1 MPKLNVKKSHSM
13 ARFCQ
18 ALKTRRHFL
27 LSCHVLPEGDAIGS
41 MLAMDHLLR
50 KLGKKTTIVCQ
61 DAFPARLSVLHN
73 RRWQQLHE
81 LRKAPSSFDA
91 VVTTDCPTLERIGNV
106 QDLILPDTAV
116 FNIDHHIS
124 NEYFGTYNY
133 VKPEAAACGEVVF
146 EIFKKMRV
154 PITREVAK
162 NLYVAIATDTGSFK
176 YGNTTVRCHKIA
188 SELIALGIDSEKIN
202 DALYSTYSLSK
213 IQLYSQLLARFK
225 TAAKGQIAW
234 TGVRQSDLTRAGA
247 TDEDLEG
254 FIDFLKYLR
263 EVKVCFFLMETQ
275 DHETV
280 RVSFR
285 SKGRYDV
292 NKLATYFHGG
302 GHRKAAGCQ
311 IRGTLVQ
318 AEKMILRVLRREIVL

>member
-1 MPKLNVKKSHSM
+1 MPKTAVKKSHTLEQ
-13 ARFCQ
+13 FCR

-41 MLAMDHLLR
+41 LLAMDHLLR
-50 KLGKKTTIVCQ
+50 ALGKKTTIVCQ
-61 DAFPARLSVLHN
+61 DAFPPRLSVLYN

-81 LRKAPSSFDA
+81 LRQAPYSFDA
-91 VVTTDCPTLERIGNV
+91 VVTTDCPALQRIGDV
-106 QDLILPDTAV
+106 QDLILPDAAI

-124 NEYFGTYNY
+124 NDYFGTYNY

-176 YGNTTVRCHKIA
+176 YGNTTVQCHKITA
-188 SELIALGIDSEKIN
+188 ELIAIGIDPEKIN

-213 IQLYSQLLARFK
+213 IQLYSRLLARFK

-234 TGVRQSDLTRAGA
+234 TEVRQSDLTHFGA

-254 FIDFLKYLR
+254 FIDFLKYLK
-263 EVKVCFFLMETQ
+263 EVKVCFFVMETP
-275 DHETV
+275 DRETV

-302 GHRKAAGCQ
+302 GHRKASGCQ
-311 IRGTLVQ
+311 IRGTVAQ
-318 AEKMILRVLRREIVL
+318 AEKMILRVLRREIV